1 MTTKHYKGAMSA
13 CPRGKLVLH
22 RRTTKAKTMYRRYR
36 VPAMMRTSTLYSAT
50 SKAEEEKE
58 RECGWLNAED
68 YELLQVYQ

>member
-1 MTTKHYKGAMSA
+1 MTTKQYKGQSQHAREGSYS
-13 CPRGKLVLH
+13 R

>member
-1 MTTKHYKGAMSA
+1 
-13 CPRGKLVLH
+13 
-22 RRTTKAKTMYRRYR
+22 MYRRYR